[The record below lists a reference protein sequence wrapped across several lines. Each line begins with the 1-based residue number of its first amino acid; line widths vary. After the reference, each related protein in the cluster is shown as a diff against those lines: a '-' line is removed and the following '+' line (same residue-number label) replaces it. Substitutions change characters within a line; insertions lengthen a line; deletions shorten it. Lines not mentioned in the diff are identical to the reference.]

1 MNLKLLSQPVFL
13 QKKAK
18 GSRLNLILAGCIFQ
32 YWKAVTQ
39 WPLEALQAMSSSKEE
54 LKTQRTAC
62 SPETCFV
69 HAMEEMRGLKE
80 GDPVQESLAITSYSR
95 R

>member
-1 MNLKLLSQPVFL
+1 MFL
-13 QKKAK
+13 QKKEK
-18 GSRLNLILAGCIFQ
+18 GLRLNLILAGCIFQ

-39 WPLEALQAMSSSKEE
+39 WPLEALQAISSSKEE

-69 HAMEEMRGLKE
+69 HAMEETRDLKE
-80 GDPVQESLAITSYSR
+80 GNPVQESLAITSHSKQ
-95 R
+95 